1 MAVTSLTRISRRDD
15 SRHEYLQPLA
25 ESDDS
30 RREYLQPLAEIA
42 PYIRDLCRETVKM
55 QNAFNFTFYY
65 FLNTSNDKSL
75 DWHPLRT
82 KPYILSCKSLL
93 NQALLVPDKQ

>member
-65 FLNTSNDKSL
+65 RLMDVDKHFI
-75 DWHPLRT
+75 WNYC
-82 KPYILSCKSLL
+82 KCILSF
-93 NQALLVPDKQ
+93 